1 MKSKTLALFLI
12 LFLSGCEKDY
22 WSDPYVD
29 QFVTMLIKG
38 NYDDMFIPNFQ
49 PADIERL
56 LHYANDFQTIKSFP
70 VNPISSYMAP
80 EFRLGECLMWTIES
94 VRLRYDKTNGFE
106 RFPSLAPQLFIP
118 GGTIEPQIANN
129 DDLTRAYNLY
139 SKWWSDNKSKPFE
152 DFRNINP
159 LKDAVLMWR

>member
-1 MKSKTLALFLI
+1 MNSRILALLLI
-12 LFLSGCEKDY
+12 LFLTGCEKDH
-22 WSDPYVD
+22 WSDPNVD
-29 QFVTMLIKG
+29 QFVTMLKKG
-38 NYDDMFIPNFQ
+38 TYDDMFIPNFQ

-56 LHYANDFQTIKSFP
+56 LYYANDFRTIQSFP
-70 VNPISSYMAP
+70 LNPISSYMAP

-118 GGTIEPQIANN
+118 GGTNVSQTAGT
-129 DDLTRAYNLY
+129 DDLLRAHNFY
-139 SKWWSDNKSKPFE
+139 SKWWSDNKSKPFD
-152 DFRNINP
+152 DFRDINP